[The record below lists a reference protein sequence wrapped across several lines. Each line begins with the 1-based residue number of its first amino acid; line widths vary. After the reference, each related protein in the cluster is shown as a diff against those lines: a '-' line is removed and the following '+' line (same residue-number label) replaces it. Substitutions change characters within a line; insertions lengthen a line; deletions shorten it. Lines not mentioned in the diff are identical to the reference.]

1 MATEEPRY
9 YDVRHLVGTSTH
21 IDIENGTIEAAG
33 QSFADSAI
41 VRALGSA
48 GWGMVVIDN
57 FSDAGESGMKQAVAD
72 ALSLSR
78 ATGERV
84 ELAQV
89 QTGLLPVPGVKED
102 PREVSLEEKTEL
114 LASIES
120 AARIPGIVN
129 TRARYIESEGTVRF
143 MDSSGNEFGYE
154 MVRSGYSIL
163 AVAGRGGEMQ
173 MARES
178 EHAITG
184 LNMRHREE
192 KGREAAVRALLL
204 LDAEP
209 ARGGM
214 MNAILDPEL
223 AGVFAH
229 EAIGHA
235 SEGDLVKEGVSV
247 LKGMT
252 GQQIASPVVTV
263 VDDPTLPEFGFMPVD
278 AEGSAVQRTEIIR
291 NGILTNYLHSR
302 ETLAAVG
309 DGVAGH
315 ARAEGSSSPIV
326 RMSNTFIENGDAT
339 MDELLEGCKT
349 GILLKGS
356 RGGQVDPGRGVFQFN
371 AEYGYVIEDGEQR
384 GMVRDV
390 SLSGDILTTM
400 HNIALCGTDRKMT
413 PGYCGKGGQSVPVTD
428 GSPHLLLKS
437 AVVGGRNA

>member
-33 QSFADSAI
+33 QSFGDTAF
-41 VRALGSA
+41 VRALGA
-48 GWGMVVIDN
+48 TGWGMVAIDN
-57 FSDAGESGMKQAVAD
+57 FSDAGESGLKQAVAD
-72 ALSLSR
+72 ALALSR

-84 ELAQV
+84 ELADV
-89 QTGLLPVPGVKED
+89 KTGILPVPAIKED
-102 PREVSLEEKTEL
+102 PRDISLEEKTEL
-114 LASIES
+114 LAAIES
-120 AARIPGIVN
+120 AARLSGIVN

-143 MDSSGNEFGYE
+143 MDSSSNEYQYE
-154 MVRSGYSIL
+154 SLRSGYSIL
-163 AVAGRGGEMQ
+163 AVAGKNGEMQ
-173 MARES
+173 QARES

-184 LNMRHREE
+184 LNLRHKEE
-192 KGREAAVRALLL
+192 KGREAAERALLL
-204 LDAEP
+204 LDAAP
-209 ARGGM
+209 ARGGTM
-214 MNAILDPEL
+214 HAILDQEL

-247 LKGMT
+247 IKDMLGKE
-252 GQQIASPVVTV
+252 IANTV
-263 VDDPTLPEFGFMPVD
+263 VSVIDDPTLPEFGFMPVD
-278 AEGSAVQRTEIIR
+278 AEGSAVKRTEIIQ
-291 NGILTNYLHSR
+291 NGVLKNFLHSR

-309 DGVAGH
+309 NGEAGH
-315 ARAEGSSSPIV
+315 ARAEGGASPIV

-339 MDELLEGCKT
+339 MDELLEGCKN

-371 AEYGYVIEDGEQR
+371 AEYGYLIEDGEQQ

-390 SLSGDILTTM
+390 SLSGDILSTM
-400 HNIALCGTDRKMT
+400 HNITLCGTDRKMT

-428 GSPHLLLKS
+428 GAPHILLRN
-437 AVVGGRNA
+437 AVVGGRHA

>member
-33 QSFADSAI
+33 QSFSDSAI
-41 VRALGSA
+41 VRALGA
-48 GWGMVVIDN
+48 TGWGMVVVDN
-57 FSDAGESGMKQAVAD
+57 FSDAGESGLRQAVAD
-72 ALSLSR
+72 ALALSR

-84 ELAQV
+84 ELADV
-89 QTGLLPVPGVKED
+89 ATGVLPVPSVQED

-114 LASIES
+114 LAAIES
-120 AARIPGIVN
+120 AARISGIVN
-129 TRARYIESEGTVRF
+129 TRARYIESEGSVRF
-143 MDSSGNEFGYE
+143 TDSSGNEYAYE

-178 EHAITG
+178 EHIITG
-184 LNMRHREE
+184 LPLRHREE
-192 KGREAAVRALLL
+192 KGREAAERALLL
-204 LDAEP
+204 LDAAP
-209 ARGGM
+209 ARGGT
-214 MNAILDPEL
+214 MNAVLDQEL

-263 VDDPTLPEFGFMPVD
+263 VDDPSMHAFGFMPVD
-278 AEGSAVQRTEIIR
+278 AEGSAVSRTEIITD
-291 NGILTNYLHSR
+291 GVLTNFLHNR

-315 ARAEGSSSPIV
+315 ARAEGSASPIV

-339 MDELLEGCKT
+339 MDELLEGCGT

-371 AEYGYVIEDGEQR
+371 AEYGYIIEDGEQR

-390 SLSGDILTTM
+390 SLSGDILSTM
-400 HNIALCGTDRKMT
+400 HTIALCGTDRKMT

-428 GSPHLLLKS
+428 GSPHLLLKN